1 MVYRHSPLQL
11 SFESFGAGLSTPLS
25 SNNEWIQLA
34 EVMPWKALDEAYQLE
49 FTKNAGRAG
58 KTISFTLWGN
68 PDPTTDG
75 FN

>member
-49 FTKNAGRAG
+49 FTKNADVRQNHFVYSMGQ
-58 KTISFTLWGN
+58 S
-68 PDPTTDG
+68 
-75 FN
+75 

>member
-34 EVMPWKALDEAYQLE
+34 EVMP
-49 FTKNAGRAG
+49 G
-58 KTISFTLWGN
+58 KLSMRHTNWSSPKMRDVRQNHFVYSMGQS
-68 PDPTTDG
+68 
-75 FN
+75 